1 MPSLNLLQK
10 NLLARSK
17 DIGDICE
24 RNIYSIQFLLTV
36 ADLKKANSKA
46 VEVQEEDSSDDDLQS
61 DEDSQEVS
69 DMDFVTNWASWCE
82 KKNNLFF

>member
-1 MPSLNLLQK
+1 MMPSLNLLQK

-46 VEVQEEDSSDDDLQS
+46 VETQEEDSSDDDVQS
-61 DEDSQEVS
+61 DDDSQEVS
-69 DMDFVTNWASWCE
+69 DMDFESNWAS
-82 KKNNLFF
+82 

>member
-1 MPSLNLLQK
+1 MMPSLNLLQK

-46 VEVQEEDSSDDDLQS
+46 VEVQEEEDSSDGDLQS
-61 DEDSQEVS
+61 DDDSQQVS
-69 DMDFVTNWASWCE
+69 DMDFVTNWAS
-82 KKNNLFF
+82 